1 MPIIEHTTLPE
12 FKCENKDSL
21 HFNANTRTRRRTM
34 QGCQRGNDHVRSSTW
49 IAAVK
54 GFEHQQSIAHEH
66 GDRQTREALGTA
78 VLATPSTRRIAL
90 QPASRKL
97 ALPRNTRGMEGATSH
112 KQAAWQNV
120 HTATRGRTGPTR
132 ATHSLDGDD
141 ILQADAD
148 TVKKVTI
155 NEPSISPTVDMTV
168 KALPEGPWLG
178 RQVPQNAHE

>member
-1 MPIIEHTTLPE
+1 MLRRDLDLMTRWSKASALWPSKQVRVSSKSELIERAVMPIIEHTTLPE

-54 GFEHQQSIAHEH
+54 GFEHQQSVAHEN
-66 GDRQTREALGTA
+66 GDRQTRGALGTA

-97 ALPRNTRGMEGATSH
+97 ALPQNTRGMEGATSH

-120 HTATRGRTGPTR
+120 HTATPH
-132 ATHSLDGDD
+132 APLTHWM
-141 ILQADAD
+141 
-148 TVKKVTI
+148 VTTSCKQTLT
-155 NEPSISPTVDMTV
+155 PS
-168 KALPEGPWLG
+168 
-178 RQVPQNAHE
+178 RR

>member
-1 MPIIEHTTLPE
+1 MTRWPKAVHSGLQSKSEQVSKSELIERAVMPIIEHTTIPE

-34 QGCQRGNDHVRSSTW
+34 QGCQRGNDHVRSGTW

-54 GFEHQQSIAHEH
+54 GFEHQQSVAHEH

-120 HTATRGRTGPTR
+120 HTATPHARL
-132 ATHSLDGDD
+132 THWMVTTSCK
-141 ILQADAD
+141 Q
-148 TVKKVTI
+148 TVT
-155 NEPSISPTVDMTV
+155 PS
-168 KALPEGPWLG
+168 
-178 RQVPQNAHE
+178 RR